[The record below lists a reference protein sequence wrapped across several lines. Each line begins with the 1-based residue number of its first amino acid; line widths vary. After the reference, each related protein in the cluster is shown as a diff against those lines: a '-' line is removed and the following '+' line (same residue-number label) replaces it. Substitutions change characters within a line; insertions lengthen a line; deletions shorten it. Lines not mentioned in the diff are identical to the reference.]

1 MLSTKRAHAC
11 SFLLASLS
19 LYYWTH
25 SPPIDIMSSPEQIA
39 SELADIPALLDAQAA
54 AGLDRDE
61 VIESLFRS
69 WTSRFT
75 NLGRLND
82 KGKTVI
88 TQALNG
94 GPWSASQ
101 VKDLASILLHG
112 KSSAATSGKAAHRR
126 PNQKCMH
133 FENFIPMSVI
143 IKLRDP
149 LKYSQPSRAS
159 MLAAAARSIGI
170 ELADLPTLFRMT
182 AILAYLEGKYDY
194 TQQNV
199 FDIMDSIQ
207 GFIKSVPRDN
217 SLPFIEHYPVDVS
230 GLPEPIRKHAYTP
243 DAMPVVVDWPELSTV
258 LGSNKMKGNRHDQSK
273 GSKAPAWLEHVPT
286 DLKTTVLNAVKGQKA
301 SGSSKA
307 QHRQEPECQDNGTGP
322 ANHTHPPH
330 ASQQWHPTNHTADIF
345 RFQAPPQTAA
355 TDNSQQR
362 KDPAIW
368 DADEDDDGLEGKGGG
383 GGDLESMELEMV
395 KTLKGRKA
403 ANKRPAGNTRVCK
416 KPAGKTQSMK
426 KPAACKS
433 SNWKLLHSKIYAKT
447 RRLENEKHGDD
458 EKAKTKAS
466 AVCAKAKEKFDAGE
480 LTLANWQN

>member
-1 MLSTKRAHAC
+1 LDA
-11 SFLLASLS
+11 F
-19 LYYWTH
+19 
-25 SPPIDIMSSPEQIA
+25 PPIDSMSSPEQIA

-54 AGLDRDE
+54 AGLDREE

-69 WTSRFT
+69 WTSRFS
-75 NLGRLND
+75 NLGRLSD

-94 GPWSASQ
+94 GPWSANQ

-126 PNQKCMH
+126 PNQKCWH

-182 AILAYLEGKYDY
+182 AILAHLGGKYDY

-273 GSKAPAWLEHVPT
+273 GSKAPAWLDHVPT

-307 QHRQEPECQDNGTGP
+307 QHRQEPECQDNVTGP
-322 ANHTHPPH
+322 AHPPQ
-330 ASQQWHPTNHTADIF
+330 AAQPWHSTNHTADIF
-345 RFQAPPQTAA
+345 RFQAHPQTAA
-355 TDNSQQR
+355 TDNSQQK

-368 DADEDDDGLEGKGGG
+368 DGDEGDDDEGKGEGK
-383 GGDLESMELEMV
+383 GDLESMELEMV
-395 KTLKGRKA
+395 KTLKGRT

-416 KPAGKTQSMK
+416 KPAGKTQVMK
-426 KPAACKS
+426 KPGACVS
-433 SNWKLLHSKIYAKT
+433 SDWKLLHSKIYAKI
-447 RRLENEKHGDD
+447 RKLENAKHGDD
-458 EKAKTKAS
+458 EKAKSKAS
-466 AVCAKAKEKFDAGE
+466 AVCQKSKVKFDAGQ
-480 LTLANWQN
+480 LTLANWQK

>member
-1 MLSTKRAHAC
+1 
-11 SFLLASLS
+11 
-19 LYYWTH
+19 
-25 SPPIDIMSSPEQIA
+25 MSSPEQLA

-69 WTSRFT
+69 WTSRFS
-75 NLGRLND
+75 NLGRLSD

-88 TQALNG
+88 TQALND

-112 KSSAATSGKAAHRR
+112 KSSAAKSGKAANRR

-149 LKYSQPSRAS
+149 VKYSQPSRAS
-159 MLAAAARSIGI
+159 MLAATARSIGI
-170 ELADLPTLFRMT
+170 ELVDLPTLFRMI

-194 TQQNV
+194 TQQDV
-199 FDIMDSIQ
+199 FDIMNSIQ
-207 GFIKSVPRDN
+207 RFIKSVPRDS
-217 SLPFIEHYPVDVS
+217 SLPFIEHYPVEVS

-258 LGSNKMKGNRHDQSK
+258 LGSNKMKGGRDDHSK

-286 DLKTTVLNAVKGQKA
+286 DLKSTVLNAVKGQKA

-307 QHRQEPECQDNGTGP
+307 QHRQEPEGQDSVTLP
-322 ANHTHPPH
+322 VNHTHPPH
-330 ASQQWHPTNHTADIF
+330 ASQQWHSTNHTADIF
-345 RFQAPPQTAA
+345 RFQAQPRAPPQTAA
-355 TDNSQQR
+355 NDKSQQV
-362 KDPAIW
+362 KVSATW
-368 DADEDDDGLEGKGGG
+368 DDCEVEGE
-383 GGDLESMELEMV
+383 GDLGGEGEGEGDLASMELDMV
-395 KTLKGRKA
+395 NALKGRRPS
-403 ANKRPAGNTRVCK
+403 KRPAGNKSVHK
-416 KPAGKTQSMK
+416 KPAGKTQAMK
-426 KPAACKS
+426 KPGARMS
-433 SNWKLLHSKIYAKT
+433 SDWKLLHSKIYAKT
-447 RRLENEKHGDD
+447 RRLENAKHGDD
-458 EKAKTKAS
+458 EKAKSKAS
-466 AVCAKAKEKFDAGE
+466 EVCKKSRVKFDSGE

>member
-1 MLSTKRAHAC
+1 M
-11 SFLLASLS
+11 
-19 LYYWTH
+19 
-25 SPPIDIMSSPEQIA
+25 A
-39 SELADIPALLDAQAA
+39 SELADIPALLDAQTA

-69 WTSRFT
+69 WTARFS
-75 NLGRLND
+75 NRRLSD
-82 KGKTVI
+82 KGKTII
-88 TQALNG
+88 TQALND
-94 GPWSASQ
+94 GPWSPNQ

-112 KSSAATSGKAAHRR
+112 KSSAAKSGSAANRR

-133 FENFIPMSVI
+133 FENFIPMTVI

-159 MLAAAARSIGI
+159 MLAATARSIGI

-194 TQQNV
+194 NQQDV

-217 SLPFIEHYPVDVS
+217 SLPFIEHYPVEVS

-258 LGSNKMKGNRHDQSK
+258 LGSNKMKGGKDDQSK

-286 DLKTTVLNAVKGQKA
+286 DLKSTVLNAVKGQKA
-301 SGSSKA
+301 CGSSKA
-307 QHRQEPECQDNGTGP
+307 QHRQEPGGQDSVTLPVNP
-322 ANHTHPPH
+322 THPPH
-330 ASQQWHPTNHTADIF
+330 ASQQWHSTNHTADIF
-345 RFQAPPQTAA
+345 RFQAQPRAPPQTATDDTSQQVKNPATWDEA
-355 TDNSQQR
+355 TD
-362 KDPAIW
+362 K
-368 DADEDDDGLEGKGGG
+368 EVCEGE
-383 GGDLESMELEMV
+383 GDLASMEQDMV
-395 KTLKGRKA
+395 AALKGRKPS
-403 ANKRPAGNTRVCK
+403 KRPAGNKSVHK

-426 KPAACKS
+426 KPGACKS
-433 SNWKLLHSKIYAKT
+433 SDWKLLHSKIYAKT

-458 EKAKTKAS
+458 EKAKNKAS
-466 AVCAKAKEKFDAGE
+466 AVCTKAKVKFDSGE

>member
-1 MLSTKRAHAC
+1 
-11 SFLLASLS
+11 
-19 LYYWTH
+19 
-25 SPPIDIMSSPEQIA
+25 MSSPEQLA

-69 WTSRFT
+69 WTSRFS
-75 NLGRLND
+75 NLGRLSD

-88 TQALNG
+88 TQAISA

-112 KSSAATSGKAAHRR
+112 KASSANSGKAANRR

-143 IKLRDP
+143 IKMRDP
-149 LKYSQPSRAS
+149 VKYSQPSRAS
-159 MLAAAARSIGI
+159 MLAATARSIGI

-182 AILAYLEGKYDY
+182 AILAHLGGKYDY

-199 FDIMDSIQ
+199 FDLMDSIQ

-217 SLPFIEHYPVDVS
+217 SLPFIEHYPVEVS
-230 GLPEPIRKHAYTP
+230 CLPESIRKHAYTP
-243 DAMPVVVDWPELSTV
+243 DDMPVVVDWPELSTV
-258 LGSNKMKGNRHDQSK
+258 LGSNKMKGGKDDQSK

-286 DLKTTVLNAVKGQKA
+286 DLKSAVLNAVNGQRKA
-301 SGSSKA
+301 GGSSKA
-307 QHRQEPECQDNGTGP
+307 QHRQEPDGQESATLPVNP
-322 ANHTHPPH
+322 IHPPH
-330 ASQQWHPTNHTADIF
+330 ASQQWQSTNHTADIF
-345 RFQAPPQTAA
+345 RFQAQSRAPPQTA
-355 TDNSQQR
+355 TDGTSQQVKNPATWDDH
-362 KDPAIW
+362 KDKEAC
-368 DADEDDDGLEGKGGG
+368 DGE
-383 GGDLESMELEMV
+383 GDLEGMELDMV
-395 KTLKGRKA
+395 ESLKGRKPS
-403 ANKRPAGNTRVCK
+403 KRPAGNKSVHK

-447 RRLENEKHGDD
+447 RQLANKKHGDD
-458 EKAKTKAS
+458 EKAKNQAS
-466 AVCAKAKEKFDAGE
+466 AACAKARVKFESGE